1 MVSVNSLVG
10 NQPPSSF
17 RNGGEGS
24 TTMESILSNNNFM
37 DEISYMMK
45 SELNPSGSMCLAP
58 YYQDG
63 CKDEDL
69 VWPLM
74 KVRVGFNLL
83 IMEIG
88 RAHV

>member
-1 MVSVNSLVG
+1 MVKNNKFLVG
-10 NQPPSSF
+10 NQQPSSF

-24 TTMESILSNNNFM
+24 ETIESNLSNNNFM

-83 IMEIG
+83 IME
-88 RAHV
+88 